1 MSKKKVIAILKEFE
15 QRDYKRGGVS
25 VAPEMYE
32 AIADKINRELIK
44 PEQVVKEHFRI
55 NEVESLIDITKMYDE
70 TDLFNAYKAGE
81 RKQTFSKRKGSV
93 ILPNGYEGVDG

>member
-1 MSKKKVIAILKEFE
+1 MSKKKIIAILKDSE

-25 VAPEMYE
+25 IAPEMYE
-32 AIADKINRELIK
+32 AIADKINRELIN
-44 PEQVVKEHFRI
+44 PEQVAKEHFRI
-55 NEVESLIDITKMYDE
+55 NEVEALIDITKMYDE

-81 RKQTFSKRKGSV
+81 RKQTFRKRNGSV